1 MLDSGNPPKRWI
13 EDDLKTFVELSAD
26 DLAQKA
32 EEEGF
37 KPQLEHI
44 DTRTKVTN
52 IKQNKIYS
60 PFSVLYEPTHGI
72 PFVS

>member
-1 MLDSGNPPKRWI
+1 MVDSRNQPKRWN
-13 EDDLKTFVELSAD
+13 EDDLKTVVKLSAD

-44 DTRTKVTN
+44 DTSTKVKS
-52 IKQNKIYS
+52 IKQ
-60 PFSVLYEPTHGI
+60 V
-72 PFVS
+72 